1 MNITSYNITDVT
13 YHYIG
18 LRALGCASAY
28 SDRSQQTDAISR
40 NVLKFVND
48 KALRLMLPEP
58 RSSFGTVGERVCQ
71 ELVHLR
77 FACSNS
83 KGYELTDSG
92 EKALRLLTYR
102 QYAELRRLMI
112 SMHLRTYDNL
122 RAIIQKHLEV
132 GAVWR
137 PIVTAGLV
145 GSVDYLSGLLKPTFG
160 NDADEAASAFSN
172 GHKVLS
178 PKKTEDWLH
187 GKVIARLM
195 PNEKIAVSIFRSICS
210 RLASLRL
217 LNVRRAKTGKS
228 SELEFAKSYSPCVQG
243 SPVRPWH
250 APMDVALA
258 NGENYQIHLS
268 EPNLKDASQRTVLL
282 EALEGA
288 FSEMSPVGGYYDIPD
303 LRDSVCERLMLPEPA
318 FDEGLNI
325 LLDLRPSV
333 LSAGLRYEGISSQ
346 RKPLVRNRGDV
357 QIYNLIRRT

>member
-18 LRALGCASAY
+18 LRTLGCTSAY
-28 SDRSQQTDAISR
+28 SGRSRQTDAISR

-71 ELVHLR
+71 ELVHLQ

-83 KGYELTDSG
+83 KGYELTDLG
-92 EKALRLLTYR
+92 KKALHLLACR
-102 QYAELRRLMI
+102 QYTELRRLMI
-112 SMHLRTYDNL
+112 SMHLKTYDNL
-122 RAIIQKHLEV
+122 RTIIQKHLEV
-132 GAVWR
+132 GEVWR
-137 PIVTAGLV
+137 PIVTARLI
-145 GSVDYLSGLLKPTFG
+145 GSVDYLRGLLKPTFKS
-160 NDADEAASAFSN
+160 DTDEATSAISS
-172 GHKVLS
+172 GQKALS

-187 GKVIARLM
+187 GQVIAHLM
-195 PNEKIAVSIFRSICS
+195 PNERITVSIFRSICS

-217 LNVRRAKTGKS
+217 LNMRRTKAGKS
-228 SELEFAKSYSPCVQG
+228 LELEFAKSYSPCVQG
-243 SPVRPWH
+243 SSVRPWH
-250 APMDVALA
+250 ELMNVALA
-258 NGENYQIHLS
+258 NGENYEIHLS
-268 EPNLKDASQRTVLL
+268 EPNLKDATQKTIFLKTL
-282 EALEGA
+282 DEA
-288 FSEMSPVGGYYDIPD
+288 FSEMSPIGGYYDIPD
-303 LRDSVCERLMLPEPA
+303 LRDSVCERLMFPEPA

-346 RKPLVRNRGDV
+346 RKPLVRSRGDV

>member
-18 LRALGCASAY
+18 LRTLGCASAY
-28 SDRSQQTDAISR
+28 SGRSQQTDAISR

-71 ELVHLR
+71 ELVHLQ
-77 FACSNS
+77 FASSHS
-83 KGYELTDSG
+83 KGYELTDLG
-92 EKALRLLTYR
+92 EKVLHLLAYR
-102 QYAELRRLMI
+102 QYKDLRRLMI

-122 RAIIQKHLEV
+122 RAIVQKHLEV

-145 GSVDYLSGLLKPTFG
+145 GSVDYLRGLLKQTFG
-160 NDADEAASAFSN
+160 SDAGEEVSALSN

-178 PKKTEDWLH
+178 PKKTEDWLQ

-195 PNEKIAVSIFRSICS
+195 PSEKITVSIFRSICS
-210 RLASLRL
+210 RLTSLRL
-217 LNVRRAKTGKS
+217 LNMRRAKAGTS
-228 SELEFAKSYSPCVQG
+228 LELEFAKSYSPCVQG

-250 APMDVALA
+250 EPMDVALA

-268 EPNLKDASQRTVLL
+268 EPNLKDASQKTILL
-282 EALEGA
+282 ETLDEA

-303 LRDSVCERLMLPEPA
+303 LRDLVCERLMLPEPA

-333 LSAGLRYEGISSQ
+333 LSAGLRYEGISSH
-346 RKPLVRNRGDV
+346 RKPLVRSRGDV
-357 QIYNLIRRT
+357 QIYNLVRRT